1 MMKVLSSLLLVGL
14 STFSGYSVHAQQKQ
28 APAVLTSLFDGKTLN
43 GWTAVPA
50 SAWTVADSSIA
61 MTGTDRGVIYTNDKF
76 SAYRI
81 IFSVRQI
88 KGVDHWPC
96 VLVFG
101 PDTKMDALGA
111 VQFQMP
117 KGYTWDY
124 RPGKNNDGRAFFT
137 HVGNVPNVNK
147 TDWARCEI
155 LVDPATGTAR
165 SAAAQPIGNQ
175 AIEITDFK
183 DANIGNIPTPFG
195 IQSHNKG
202 QFDEYKDIVIEINP
216 KVNELLTLLKAP
228 TALQIIAISATQIDL
243 AWTDNANVEDGFKIE
258 RSTDHIHW
266 TTVAT
271 TAPNETTYSDKKLKR
286 KTAYDYRVSA
296 FNAAANSTFITNS
309 GTTK

>member
-61 MTGTDRGVIYTNDKF
+61 MTGTDRGMIYTNDKF

-88 KGVDHWPC
+88 KGIDHWPC

-101 PDTKMDALGA
+101 PDAKLDALGA

-124 RPGKNNDGRAFFT
+124 RPGKNNDGRAFFI

-147 TDWARCEI
+147 TEWARCEI

-165 SAAAQPIGNQ
+165 SAAAQPIGSQ

-183 DANIGNIPTPFG
+183 DAAIGNIPTPFG

-202 QFDEYKDIVIEINP
+202 QFDEYKDILIEINP
-216 KVNELLTLLKAP
+216 KVNELLTVLKAP
-228 TALQIIAISATQIDL
+228 TGLQITPKSATQLDL
-243 AWTDNANVEDGFKIE
+243 NWTDNSNVEDGFKIE
-258 RSTDHIHW
+258 RSADNVQW
-266 TTVAT
+266 KTVAI
-271 TAPNETTYSDKKLKR
+271 TAENTTTYTDGKLKS
-286 KTAYDYRVSA
+286 KTTYYYRVSA
-296 FNAAANSTFITNS
+296 FNAAANSTFISNI
-309 GTTK
+309 GNTK